1 MVHNLT
7 HVTLLSART
16 KKLRKEMKGM
26 WTVGNGWCPFF
37 GSMIFLA
44 QSLSMQN
51 YSIVFR
57 NEKENKN
64 IANNF
69 LNIVMGICEGDL
81 LTSDDLI
88 FNKWIAQKSS

>member
-1 MVHNLT
+1 
-7 HVTLLSART
+7 
-16 KKLRKEMKGM
+16 MKGM

-57 NEKENKN
+57 NEKENKE

-69 LNIVMGICEGDL
+69 LNIVMSICENDL
-81 LTSDDLI
+81 LDKEDLI
-88 FNKWIAQKSS
+88 FNQWLQKST

>member
-1 MVHNLT
+1 
-7 HVTLLSART
+7 
-16 KKLRKEMKGM
+16 MKGM

-69 LNIVMGICEGDL
+69 LNIVMSLCENDL
-81 LTSDDLI
+81 LTTKDLI
-88 FNKWIAQKSS
+88 FNEWVAQESN

>member
-1 MVHNLT
+1 
-7 HVTLLSART
+7 
-16 KKLRKEMKGM
+16 MKGM

-57 NEKENKN
+57 NEKENKE
-64 IANNF
+64 IANYF
-69 LNIVMGICEGDL
+69 LNIVMSICENDL
-81 LTSDDLI
+81 LDTEDLI
-88 FNKWIAQKSS
+88 FNQWLQKST

>member
-1 MVHNLT
+1 
-7 HVTLLSART
+7 
-16 KKLRKEMKGM
+16 M

-57 NEKENKN
+57 NEKENKQ

-69 LNIVMGICEGDL
+69 LNNVMSICENDL
-81 LTSDDLI
+81 LETDNLI
-88 FNKWIAQKSS
+88 FNQWVEKST

>member
-1 MVHNLT
+1 
-7 HVTLLSART
+7 
-16 KKLRKEMKGM
+16 MKGM

-57 NEKENKN
+57 NEKENKK
-64 IANNF
+64 IAYNF
-69 LNIVMGICEGDL
+69 LMIVMSLCENDL
-81 LTSDDLI
+81 LEKEDLI
-88 FNKWIAQKSS
+88 FNQWLQKSA

>member
-1 MVHNLT
+1 
-7 HVTLLSART
+7 
-16 KKLRKEMKGM
+16 MKGM

-57 NEKENKN
+57 NEKENKE

-69 LNIVMGICEGDL
+69 LMIVMSLCENDL
-81 LTSDDLI
+81 LEKEDLI
-88 FNKWIAQKSS
+88 FNQWLQKST

>member
-1 MVHNLT
+1 
-7 HVTLLSART
+7 
-16 KKLRKEMKGM
+16 MKGM
-26 WTVGNGWCPFF
+26 WTVGNGWCPLF

-57 NEKENKN
+57 NEKENKE

-69 LNIVMGICEGDL
+69 LNIVMSICENDL
-81 LTSDDLI
+81 LDTEDLI
-88 FNKWIAQKSS
+88 FNQWLQKST

>member
-1 MVHNLT
+1 
-7 HVTLLSART
+7 
-16 KKLRKEMKGM
+16 MKGM

-57 NEKENKN
+57 NEKENKE
-64 IANNF
+64 IANYF
-69 LNIVMGICEGDL
+69 LNIVMSICENDL
-81 LTSDDLI
+81 LDKEDLI
-88 FNKWIAQKSS
+88 FNQWLQKST

>member
-1 MVHNLT
+1 MKDMNFSSIGHYPYK
-7 HVTLLSART
+7 T
-16 KKLRKEMKGM
+16 KYADLEMKGM

-57 NEKENKN
+57 K
-64 IANNF
+64 
-69 LNIVMGICEGDL
+69 
-81 LTSDDLI
+81 
-88 FNKWIAQKSS
+88 

>member
-1 MVHNLT
+1 
-7 HVTLLSART
+7 
-16 KKLRKEMKGM
+16 MKGM

-51 YSIVFR
+51 YSIVFK
-57 NEKENKN
+57 NEKENKD

-69 LNIVMGICEGDL
+69 LMIVMSLCENDL
-81 LTSDDLI
+81 LEKEDLI
-88 FNKWIAQKSS
+88 FNQWLQKST